1 MKINQEHVEFN
12 KYKDLK
18 LAQKIHLRKIY
29 IYLVLRLTYS
39 LKSMKKAEDRSGYLF
54 SRRYSNYV
62 FILLFLLYM
71 FDYIDRSIVT
81 SMFAS
86 IEHDLGITH
95 LQSGMLVSAVYWAIV
110 ILTFPVS
117 LLVDR
122 WSRTK
127 TIGLM
132 AIVWSLATALC
143 ALTGNYV
150 QLFMARLLIGVGEA
164 GYAPGGSAM
173 ISGLY
178 PIEKRSKMMGIWNA
192 SIPLGTA
199 IGVLMGG
206 IIATRFGWKHAFG
219 LVAIPGLVVAILFL
233 FVKDYKTVDLS
244 FIDKANKRIKMERK
258 DLFRE
263 FISKPSILFSYFG
276 IAAVVF
282 VTTSLLTWLPTYFRN
297 VREVP
302 QDKAGTM
309 ASAIMV
315 LALAGAPLGG
325 ILTDRWRKA
334 RINARL
340 LLPAITSM
348 VSALLL
354 FAALFLFRGTAQ
366 YVTFLLMGIT
376 IMMFIS
382 GAAAV
387 TQDVIHPG
395 LRATSYAIAVVVQN
409 LLGSSMAPLVLG
421 KIYDLS
427 TIQAAL
433 SILPFILALG
443 GFLFYLGSRYY
454 ESDMEKVTKISLEAA

>member
-1 MKINQEHVEFN
+1 MNNPESRQ
-12 KYKDLK
+12 
-18 LAQKIHLRKIY
+18 
-29 IYLVLRLTYS
+29 
-39 LKSMKKAEDRSGYLF
+39 GYLF
-54 SRRYSNYV
+54 SKKYSNYV
-62 FILLFLLYM
+62 FVLLFLLYM

-81 SMFAS
+81 SMFTS
-86 IEHDLGITH
+86 IERDWGINHT
-95 LQSGMLVSAVYWAIV
+95 QSGLLMSAVYWAIV

-127 TIGLM
+127 TIGMM
-132 AIVWSLATALC
+132 AILWSLATALC

-199 IGVLMGG
+199 IGVLLGG
-206 IIATRFGWKHAFG
+206 IIATNWGWKHAFG
-219 LVAIPGLVVAILFL
+219 LVAIPGLIVAIMFL

-244 FIDKANKRIKMERK
+244 FVDKSANRVRMERK
-258 DLFRE
+258 DIMRE
-263 FISKPSILFSYFG
+263 FLSKPSIIYTYFG

-282 VTTSLLTWLPTYFRN
+282 VTTSLITWLATYFQAVN
-297 VREVP
+297 GLP
-302 QDKAGTM
+302 QAKAGTM
-309 ASAIMV
+309 ASAVMV
-315 LALAGAPLGG
+315 LALVGAPLGG
-325 ILTDRWRKA
+325 ILTDRWRKT

-340 LLPAITSM
+340 FLPMLSSL
-348 VSALLL
+348 VSAVLL
-354 FAALFLFRGTAQ
+354 FLALNVFHGIAQFAVFL
-366 YVTFLLMGIT
+366 VMGIT

-382 GAAAV
+382 GASAV

-409 LLGSSMAPLVLG
+409 LLGSSMAPLVVG
-421 KIYDLS
+421 NIYDS
-427 TIQAAL
+427 TSDIKTAL
-433 SILPFILALG
+433 EILPLVLVLG
-443 GFLFYLGSRYY
+443 AVLFYLGSRYY
-454 ESDMEKVTKISLEAA
+454 RNDIEKVTKINLEAA